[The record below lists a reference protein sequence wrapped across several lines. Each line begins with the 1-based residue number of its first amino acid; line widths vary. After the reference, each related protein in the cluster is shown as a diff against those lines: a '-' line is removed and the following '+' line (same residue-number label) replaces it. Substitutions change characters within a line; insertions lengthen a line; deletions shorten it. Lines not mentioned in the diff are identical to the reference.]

1 MRLSPLIGIA
11 MMVTIVLWCAPVC
24 APVWAAEDTEA
35 STEEQTPAVIIFSSG
50 TWHLVSSLALKDG
63 SVLYTK
69 PGEYQRAVPEYKVD
83 SRRTTEVN
91 QALEKL
97 VEFCLTDNDDISGI
111 AGLKGRSAAIFVEV
125 SKRTMPKCLAA
136 VRERSQR
143 NEAAASD
150 QAKQES
156 LSGLT
161 DAETSATLQSAD
173 KVVLTNRSVANTA
186 RRADGYSTKKKK
198 PAGRSVEHADL
209 APEVIAED
217 CQNEGAVG
225 TAQYNACYDRQAAAL
240 SRLNARKPE
249 SVTEKVFLDIRAQC
263 RNEWARDYQKR
274 DNCERDQ
281 IGAYHAV
288 QRLATDP
295 RYDAVFLNR
304 TRVECERAWGAQY
317 TMQKVCLQEQLRA
330 AQPKN

>member
-1 MRLSPLIGIA
+1 MRLSALNGIA
-11 MMVTIVLWCAPVC
+11 AVMSIVLWCAPVC
-24 APVWAAEDTEA
+24 APVWAAEETEA
-35 STEEQTPAVIIFSSG
+35 STEKKAPAVIIFSSG
-50 TWHLVSSLALKDG
+50 TWHLVTSLELKDG

-69 PGEYQRAVPEYKVD
+69 PGEYARATPEYKVD

-91 QALEKL
+91 QALENL
-97 VEFCLTDNDDISGI
+97 VEFCLTDSDDISGI
-111 AGLKGRSAAIFVEV
+111 AGLKGRSAAIFAEA
-125 SKRTMPKCLAA
+125 SNRTMPKCLAA

-143 NEAAASD
+143 NETAASD
-150 QAKQES
+150 KAKQES

-186 RRADGYSTKKKK
+186 RRADGYGTKKK
-198 PAGRSVEHADL
+198 PAGQSVVHADL

-217 CQNEGAVG
+217 CQNEAAVG
-225 TAQYNACYDRQAAAL
+225 TAQYNACYDRQTAAL
-240 SRLNARKPE
+240 SRLNARKHE
-249 SVTEKVFLDIRAQC
+249 SVTEKVFLDIRDQC

-281 IGAYHAV
+281 IGAFHAV

-304 TRVECERAWGAQY
+304 ARVECERAWGAQY
-317 TMQKVCLQEQLRA
+317 TMQKVCLQDQIRA
-330 AQPKN
+330 TQPKN